1 MHDFNKNYQL
11 FLSKDFEFFNVFKE
25 IEFKNSGLL
34 KSNYST
40 PGTKFLVLF
49 NNLDAILETLEK
61 SKNYADKQ
69 MSSATQFIIDN
80 LYSIDPFITSVIAS
94 EIGNYYHSLA
104 VTRDNNNN
112 QIEVLKNEIND
123 LKKLLEDADLYDEY
137 FESKINEQE
146 EYIDSIAGDNLI
158 EGETEILEEL
168 IKCQQSTASGHIYIK
183 HEIKRL
189 TDEMHKLETNNVT
202 ISQVHT
208 SVAKYISNLIDSL
221 ISYHYY
227 FDIYFGTIK
236 KSELKKKDVAFFQ
249 TAFNMQFKVPNHL
262 IYACYEN
269 KESILP
275 LSSNLSEKKI
285 LEGLDILK
293 EKNKI
298 RYLNE
303 YEVCSLNDILAVYFY
318 YFTQENIIIRKCANC
333 GKYFIP
339 AIRCDS
345 KYCTNI
351 SPNNPQKTCREIGAK
366 NFYKEKQNSNPI
378 TKEYTTTRNTL
389 SKRIARCDKNDT
401 KKLNKLQKALDYF
414 VVNYEKQNKKYKT
427 NKISEKEFVNW
438 IISQKEI

>member
-1 MHDFNKNYQL
+1 MHDFSKNYQL
-11 FLSKDFEFFNVFKE
+11 FLSKDFEFFNAFKE
-25 IEFKNSGLL
+25 IEFKKSGLL

-61 SKNYADKQ
+61 SKNYADNQ
-69 MSSATQFIIDN
+69 ISSVTQFIIDN
-80 LYSIDPFITSVIAS
+80 LYPIDPFIASVIAS
-94 EIGNYYHSLA
+94 EIENHYHSLA
-104 VTRDNNNN
+104 VTRDNSNN

-123 LKKLLEDADLYDEY
+123 LKKLLEDANLYDEY

-158 EGETEILEEL
+158 EGETELLEEL
-168 IKCQQSTASGHIYIK
+168 IKCQQSTASGNIYIK

-189 TDEMHKLETNNVT
+189 TDEIHKLETNNVT

-208 SVAKYISNLIDSL
+208 SVAEYISNLIDSL

-236 KSELKKKDVAFFQ
+236 KSKLKKKDVAFFQ

-293 EKNKI
+293 ENNKI
-298 RYLNE
+298 RYFNE

-318 YFTQENIIIRKCANC
+318 YFTQENIVIRKCANC

-414 VVNYEKQNKKYKT
+414 VVNYKKQNKKYKT
-427 NKISEKEFVNW
+427 NKISEEEFVNW